1 MTKSFYTT
9 KPYREARQ
17 RAERDLANWP
27 DSGIGQ
33 MKIKHN
39 WPDSI
44 EKQEAY
50 YLLAKKRERH
60 GVLGILCAGLSLA
73 IIIIYFGVYHYART
87 YTPSPTIVHQ
97 SSGL

>member
-1 MTKSFYTT
+1 MTDPFYTT
-9 KPYREARQ
+9 EPYREARN
-17 RAERDLANWP
+17 RAERDLA
-27 DSGIGQ
+27 
-33 MKIKHN
+33 N

-50 YLLAKKRERH
+50 YLLKRERH

-73 IIIIYFGVYHYART
+73 IMILYFGVYHYARST
-87 YTPSPTIVHQ
+87 YTPSPAIVHQ